1 VLSTWTV
8 CDFLNFTSKLP
19 SKKGSFSRF
28 PTIIICTLAA
38 LVAQNLNHQT
48 RAALPPISTP
58 ETAPNFIV
66 PVVEETSQ
74 VKESIASPSA
84 LVVSEFSQ
92 IPDKIAQQSLQSKAE
107 ETNPKSKIQALK
119 SKSSGKAHL
128 LAASEEFLAPLSL
141 AENNIQAIIGETNSQ
156 QKDALAQATEPA
168 ATEPSLEDIRG
179 IQNQLQAVPKTSKFS
194 DALEGSPALTIV
206 TPSGYGADNNTGFI
220 SATYQSRARYNNVN
234 DGGVGVGVG
243 LGDARKSVGVE
254 LSYTLAS
261 FGGSRDFGSGG
272 FNVKV
277 HRQLQPD
284 LSVAAG
290 WNGFLNVGGPND
302 FKNSLYGVAT
312 KIFRTRDDINLPLSR
327 VAVTAGLGN
336 GQFRTEDDFV
346 ADKNSINPF
355 GSVAVRVSR
364 PVSLIAEWTGEDLGV
379 GASIVPFKNLNLV
392 VTPALRDVAGAGDGA
407 RFVLGVGYAFKF

>member
-19 SKKGSFSRF
+19 SKKGSFRRF
-28 PTIIICTLAA
+28 PTVIICTLAT

-58 ETAPNFIV
+58 ETAPDFIV
-66 PVVEETSQ
+66 PVFEETSQ

-92 IPDKIAQQSLQSKAE
+92 IPDKIAHQSLQSKAE
-107 ETNPKSKIQALK
+107 ETNPKSKIQNLK
-119 SKSSGKAHL
+119 SKFSGNAHL
-128 LAASEEFLAPLSL
+128 LAASEELLAPIAF
-141 AENNIQAIIGETNSQ
+141 AENNIQATIGETNSQ
-156 QKDALAQATEPA
+156 QKNALAQATGPA
-168 ATEPSLEDIRG
+168 TTEPSLDDIRG
-179 IQNQLQAVPKTSKFS
+179 IQNQLQAVPKPSKS
-194 DALEGSPALTIV
+194 EPLEASPALTIV
-206 TPSGYGADNNTGFI
+206 TPSGYGADNRTGFI
-220 SATYQSRARYNNVN
+220 SATYQSRARYNNVS

-261 FGGSRDFGSGG
+261 FGSSRDFGSGG

-302 FKNSLYGVAT
+302 FKNSFYGVAT

-336 GQFRTEDDFV
+336 GQFRTEDNFV
-346 ADKNSINPF
+346 EDKDSINPF
-355 GSVAVRVSR
+355 GSVAVRVAR